1 MTNLKL
7 PSLKTSKPDLEA
19 ISDNALMLKVKEGDI
34 DRLGL
39 LFERYKKPLYGFF
52 YGLTRDTDL
61 SEDLIQNTFI
71 RILKYRYLFRGEGD
85 FRTWMFH
92 IARNVNHDHF
102 RKNKLKAKDSLESWQ
117 DRLGHDENKSTEMQ
131 QDEELQLLSM
141 AMDKLPEDKRE
152 ILLLSK
158 YQEKKY
164 KEIGEILGC
173 TEGTVKVKVFRAL
186 QELKAVYTQLEKR
199 M

>member
-1 MTNLKL
+1 M
-7 PSLKTSKPDLEA
+7 EA
-19 ISDNALMLKVKEGDI
+19 LSDNSLMIKVRDGDL

-52 YGLTRDTDL
+52 YGLNRDSDV
-61 SEDLIQNTFI
+61 SEDLVQNTFF
-71 RILKYRYLFRGEGD
+71 RILKYRHLFRGDGD

-92 IARNVNHDHF
+92 IARNVSHDHF
-102 RKNKLKAKDSLESWQ
+102 RKDKLKAKDSIEDWQ
-117 DRLGHDENKSTEMQ
+117 DKLGHQESRSEEIQHDDEHRM
-131 QDEELQLLSM
+131 LSM
-141 AMDKLPEDKRE
+141 AMDRLPADKRE

-158 YQEKKY
+158 FQEKKY

-173 TEGTVKVKVFRAL
+173 SEGAVKVKVFRAL
-186 QELKAVYTQLEKR
+186 HDLKVVYQQLEKL